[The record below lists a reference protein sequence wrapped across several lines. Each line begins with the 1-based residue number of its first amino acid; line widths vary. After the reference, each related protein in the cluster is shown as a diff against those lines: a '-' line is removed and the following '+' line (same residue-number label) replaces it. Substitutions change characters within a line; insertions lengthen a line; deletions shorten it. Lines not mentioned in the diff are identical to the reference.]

1 MKPLIYNVTI
11 KVSHPIHSNWLR
23 WMQEEHIQEVVSTG
37 CFTSGRLLHL
47 LESDDEEGVT
57 YAAQYEAPDR
67 AHYDRYIREF
77 AEGMRKK
84 GYDKWGDGFI
94 AFRTIMQVI

>member
-1 MKPLIYNVTI
+1 MKPVIVKLTF
-11 KVSHPIHSNWLR
+11 KVIHPFNATWLR
-23 WMQEEHIQEVVSTG
+23 WMQEEHIHEVVSTG
-37 CFTSGRLLHL
+37 WFTSGRLRHL

-57 YAAQYEAPDR
+57 YAVQYEAPDR
-67 AHYDRYIREF
+67 EHYDRYIREF